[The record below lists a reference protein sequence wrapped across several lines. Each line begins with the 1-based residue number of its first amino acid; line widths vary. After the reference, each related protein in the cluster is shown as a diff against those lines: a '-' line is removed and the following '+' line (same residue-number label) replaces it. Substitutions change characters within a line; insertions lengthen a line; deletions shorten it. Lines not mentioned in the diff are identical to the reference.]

1 MFVNTTIHPDSLET
15 ILKEYLRL
23 IGLPVNRGN
32 EILVGGPNQ
41 GTLHGVHP
49 TGTPHFDLKWSFKP
63 NIGLEPMEEWQGE
76 QGQNLLYWDE
86 TYMSYFYRNYQW
98 VSVGAPETRAIEAY
112 FESAHWHRSFDLM
125 LDPEVVHIHPH
136 IQTNVH
142 PNVLERFLLQAIE
155 RKGWKLERML
165 PNVYHIKGVYFG
177 KFMLLFKE
185 PELSFDL
192 DWVFNK
198 DSVLEPYLGDSLLQ
212 DEPGYMV
219 IPTRL
224 MGEFVAKDPYRI
236 LSSQEISECLRAIE
250 NAPPTM

>member
-1 MFVNTTIHPDSLET
+1 
-15 ILKEYLRL
+15 
-23 IGLPVNRGN
+23 
-32 EILVGGPNQ
+32 
-41 GTLHGVHP
+41 
-49 TGTPHFDLKWSFKP
+49 
-63 NIGLEPMEEWQGE
+63 
-76 QGQNLLYWDE
+76 
-86 TYMSYFYRNYQW
+86 
-98 VSVGAPETRAIEAY
+98 
-112 FESAHWHRSFDLM
+112 
-125 LDPEVVHIHPH
+125 
-136 IQTNVH
+136 
-142 PNVLERFLLQAIE
+142 
-155 RKGWKLERML
+155 ML
-165 PNVYHIKGVYFG
+165 PNVYHIEGVYFG